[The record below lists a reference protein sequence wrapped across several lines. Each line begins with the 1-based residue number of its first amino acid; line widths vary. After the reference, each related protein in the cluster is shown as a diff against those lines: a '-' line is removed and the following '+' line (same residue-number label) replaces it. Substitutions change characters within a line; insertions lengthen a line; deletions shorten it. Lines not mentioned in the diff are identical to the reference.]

1 MITGSMIA
9 YAIVRLFDVLEYIL
23 LAWVVLSWFIRD
35 PDHPVMRLLGAF
47 VDPFIIPIRKGLEKI
62 GLNTGFLDFSPV
74 FAIILMR
81 VVRGIVLNLLR
92 FVL

>member
-1 MITGSMIA
+1 MIA

-23 LAWVVLSWFIRD
+23 LAWVILSWFIRD
-35 PDHPVMRLLGAF
+35 PNHPIMRLLGVF
-47 VDPFIIPIRKGLEKI
+47 VDPIIIPVQKGLEKI

-81 VVRGIVLNLLR
+81 VLRTVVLNLLR